1 MNDYILQQGMEVAFK
16 KAKCYRITYFV
27 IAWIILL
34 LPIGIEQIVSSSFA
48 IFILFILRGIQF
60 FFNVI
65 SKKWISRGRRWHQQN
80 LFLNGLGE
88 SPSALTF
95 VEITHLCGVI
105 EKKENTYFASQE
117 NIGPSRLIENV
128 SESAFYTASYA
139 SIYKWFFAVPAL
151 LIGVTI
157 AYFLTNGYGS
167 FDSKLTTKLIFTLA
181 SFFLFGDFATRF
193 LELNTLDETCN
204 QIASDGIK
212 MLENGNDKINMQ
224 TSKEF
229 TFKYVLSL
237 NNISPLPTW
246 LHNSKKD
253 DIEKAWLVG
262 LKAIKQEKK

>member
-1 MNDYILQQGMEVAFK
+1 MNDYILQQGMEESFK
-16 KAKCYRITYFV
+16 KAKKYRITYFA

-34 LPIGIEQIVSSSFA
+34 LPICIEQIVSSSFA
-48 IFILFILRGIQF
+48 IFVLFILRGTQF
-60 FFNVI
+60 FFNFI

-88 SPSALTF
+88 HPSALTF
-95 VEITHLCGVI
+95 VEITSQCGVI

-117 NIGPSRLIENV
+117 NVGPSRLVENV

-151 LIGVTI
+151 SIAITI
-157 AYFLTNGYGS
+157 AYFLINGFGALDTN
-167 FDSKLTTKLIFTLA
+167 LATKLIITLA
-181 SFFLFGDFATRF
+181 SFFLFGDLATRF

-204 QIASDGIK
+204 QLAIDGIK
-212 MLENGNDKINMQ
+212 MLENGKDNISMQ

-246 LHNSKKD
+246 LHNFKKD
-253 DIEKAWLVG
+253 DIEKAWFIG
-262 LKAIKQEKK
+262 LEAIKQK